1 MISSI
6 VIKTGT
12 TNLSFTKLEI
22 DLMSGKIIMRVANY
36 GLNEELKELVE
47 NKHRL
52 YLPCKITTDP
62 DFDFAPTIATLYVP
76 MFWDGEAIEN
86 YTQALLDE
94 LYLFKHTIPG
104 YKTIK
109 QIEQSF
115 MLEMI
120 LL

>member
-6 VIKTGT
+6 VVKTGT
-12 TNLSFTKLEI
+12 TKISFTKLEL
-22 DLMSGKIIMRVANY
+22 DLMTGKIIMRVANY
-36 GLNEELKELVE
+36 DLNDEIKELVE

-52 YLPCKITTDP
+52 YLPCKIKTDP
-62 DFDFAPTIATLYVP
+62 DFDNVPVVATLYVP

-94 LYLFKHTIPG
+94 LYLFKHVVPG
-104 YKTIK
+104 YKTLQ